1 MTSAA
6 ASPARWSAVP
16 IVLLIGLA
24 TLGKPWLDIPGFLS
38 GAAHRQRSLDLQ
50 LFDAFQYPTVWYL
63 PWLNTLGNIALF
75 IPLGALIAARYRR
88 PLRAVGVAT
97 LVSATASFAIETAQ
111 YAFAIGYTDVDDL
124 LANTVGGFIG
134 AVLLVALPR
143 RFARRGL
150 WLAGA
155 GGAVASAAI
164 IAVMAAEHL

>member
-1 MTSAA
+1 MCI
-6 ASPARWSAVP
+6 R
-16 IVLLIGLA
+16 
-24 TLGKPWLDIPGFLS
+24 D
-38 GAAHRQRSLDLQ
+38 R
-50 LFDAFQYPTVWYL
+50 
-63 PWLNTLGNIALF
+63 F

-155 GGAVASAAI
+155 GAAVASAAI